1 MAVRFRAH
9 NKTAVVNVHTLGEV
23 PTPSPDLYPAHAC
36 PKRILARVQRDRY
49 ADQTHHAPGQAAAES
64 ARRNPGSGSG
74 AYTLLHV
81 TVQKLTLLEKLST
94 KADINVIH
102 SKENLKEQVIL
113 YHT

>member
-1 MAVRFRAH
+1 MVRFRAH
-9 NKTAVVNVHTLGEV
+9 DKTAVVNVHTEL

-36 PKRILARVQRDRY
+36 PKQISREFRGTITLIRHTTLQGRRRPRAREETPR
-49 ADQTHHAPGQAAAES
+49 
-64 ARRNPGSGSG
+64 SGSG

-102 SKENLKEQVIL
+102 PKENLKEQVIL